1 MLPFTLCLY
10 FSTSSCPSSSFSSYK
25 VLSFPFY
32 STIYSIYLFYFNGY
46 LALCCTCIGR
56 YFSLII
62 MAFLIPCMSYFRYLP
77 ATRNETE
84 YWPFF
89 FYANALSAPI
99 FFTPWHSWPF
109 LPETFLTST
118 KDAADWLIALIW
130 PFPSPRGNICL
141 WLVLFDFIS
150 SLPTIYV
157 SFLFD
162 LSLILFC

>member
-1 MLPFTLCLY
+1 MFYQIVNGSQRVKLKHRHTFPWCTIVVSLWLFGAVLY
-10 FSTSSCPSSSFSSYK
+10 LYWP
-25 VLSFPFY
+25 
-32 STIYSIYLFYFNGY
+32 I
-46 LALCCTCIGR
+46 
-56 YFSLII
+56 FSLII

-162 LSLILFC
+162 LSLILFS